1 MQARITLWLMCA
13 AAVLAW
19 TGEACAQTATAGPM
33 VTLPSGETVWDLNG
47 DWDVIIENLERWEQ
61 FGTYPNVF
69 RITQTGRAF
78 SAIRL
83 RDNPPPGRGLAGS
96 PCLQGELDKTGFKSV
111 AIVDSS
117 GVPWESTGHIRA
129 DGKKIIIEEGERF
142 RLTLTRP

>member
-1 MQARITLWLMCA
+1 MRTQIPIWLLCLAAILARTGA
-13 AAVLAW
+13 A
-19 TGEACAQTATAGPM
+19 GAQTASPGLM

-47 DWDVIIENLERWEQ
+47 DRDVIVENLERWAP

-96 PCLQGELDKTGFKSV
+96 QSLQGELDKSGFKSV
-111 AIVDSS
+111 AVVDSN
-117 GVPWESTGHIRA
+117 GVPWESTGRISA
-129 DGKKIIIEEGERF
+129 DGKKIIIEEGERL
-142 RLTLTRP
+142 RPTLTRP